1 MLAISELPAAERTL
15 LCKEEMWEEL
25 RRFLRPYAWRLV
37 RAADVESWR
46 GQRADLV
53 EDIVQETVRRI
64 VERARRAEAGELPPI
79 ASLKG
84 FATIT
89 ARHYCVD
96 LQRRDSRLRREV
108 STSATHAE
116 YGSAALEQMSPPDL
130 AIERL
135 SQEELFARLARCI
148 ARFPAKQRKAL
159 LTDLA
164 NCMQFEEEPSA
175 LQKAFLAQG
184 IDLRTYQ
191 QSLPDDPVARA
202 RYAALVYVAY
212 KRVARCMRDE
222 TEYRC

>member
-15 LCKEEMWEEL
+15 LCEEEMWGEL
-25 RRFLRPYAWRLV
+25 LRFLRSYAWRLV

-53 EDIVQETVRRI
+53 EDIVQETVSRI
-64 VERARRAEAGELPPI
+64 VERAQRAEAGELPPI
-79 ASLKG
+79 ESLKG
-84 FATIT
+84 FSTII
-89 ARHYCVD
+89 ARHYCID
-96 LQRRDSRLRREV
+96 LQRRDSRLRREI
-108 STSATHAE
+108 SSATHAE
-116 YGSAALEQMSPPDL
+116 YGRAALEQMSPPDQ
-130 AIERL
+130 AIECL
-135 SQEELFARLARCI
+135 SQEELFARLAYCI

-184 IDLRTYQ
+184 IDLRAYQ
-191 QSLPDDPVARA
+191 RPLPDDPVARD
-202 RYAALVYVAY
+202 RHAALVYVAY

-222 TEYRC
+222 TE